1 MEAAVRDVVCFGS
14 GSLDEVGSR
23 LDRLGVAVSPRLVGR
38 VIDSCGETGG
48 GCGRRLLRFL
58 AWCRSKHPG
67 ALGAEALDRAIGA
80 LARAGDLTAM
90 RIAITDAE
98 KDGRRM
104 APETFSTVV
113 DALVKSGREDEAVRL
128 FRGLERQRLLP
139 ERGGCVGSDGVWS
152 SSLAM
157 VQALCKRGHAREAQ
171 GVVWHHK
178 SELSAEPMVS
188 IVERSLLHGAFMGM
202 LRRLGKSSMK

>member
-1 MEAAVRDVVCFGS
+1 MEAVVRDVVCFGS
-14 GSLDEVGSR
+14 GSLDEMGSR
-23 LDRLGVAVSPRLVGR
+23 LDRLGVAVSPHLVGR

-48 GCGRRLLRFL
+48 GSGRRLLRFL
-58 AWCRSKHPG
+58 VRCRSRHPG
-67 ALGAEALDRAIGA
+67 SLGVEALDRAIGA
-80 LARAGDLTAM
+80 LAWAGDLTAM

-98 KDGRRM
+98 KDRQRI

-113 DALVKSGREDEAVRL
+113 DALVKAGREDEAVRL

-139 ERGGCVGSDGVWS
+139 EHGGCVGGDGVWS

-157 VQALCKRGHAREAQ
+157 IQALCKRGYAREAL

-178 SELSAEPMVS
+178 SELSAEPTASLNVASSMV
-188 IVERSLLHGAFMGM
+188 GAFMGT

>member
-23 LDRLGVAVSPRLVGR
+23 LDRLGVAVSPHLVGR

-48 GCGRRLLRFL
+48 GSGRRLLRFL

-80 LARAGDLTAM
+80 LALAGDLTAM

-113 DALVKSGREDEAVRL
+113 DALVKAGREDEVVCL
-128 FRGLERQRLLP
+128 FRGL
-139 ERGGCVGSDGVWS
+139 CW
-152 SSLAM
+152 
-157 VQALCKRGHAREAQ
+157 
-171 GVVWHHK
+171 
-178 SELSAEPMVS
+178 
-188 IVERSLLHGAFMGM
+188 RSLTS
-202 LRRLGKSSMK
+202 KSNYQLLSRKEVN